1 MTNPQ
6 RRYFGSRTLDGVSG
20 PLRYSLGVADLL
32 AGLNP
37 PQREAVL
44 HGDGPLLVLAGA
56 GSGKTRVLTHRIA
69 HLIGER
75 GVSPH
80 EIIAITFT
88 NKAAGEMRER
98 LEALVGPQVRA
109 IWAATFHSACV
120 RILRRDAPDV
130 GYERSFTIFDAADQQ
145 RLMRRCYEDEDIDP
159 KRVPPRAL
167 LGRISDAKN
176 QLKGPDEMDIDS
188 FGDEIV
194 VRLYRRYQDRLRA
207 NQAMDFDDLLML
219 TVQLLEGNAAVRERY
234 QSRFTH
240 VLVDEYQ
247 DTNHAQYRL
256 VRVLGEPQRNVM
268 VVGDDDQGIY
278 SWRGADVGNIL
289 DFERDYP
296 DASVIAL
303 EQNYRSTGTILRA
316 ANAVVSRNRKRHP
329 KALWTDAGDGDPIA
343 LIECRDEREE
353 ARVVVGEV
361 NRAVDDGASLAD
373 IAVFY
378 RTNAQSRAIEDMLVR
393 AAIPYQIVG
402 GPRFYERAEVKDL
415 LAYLR
420 VATNPADEIS
430 FTRMVTTPKRGLGP
444 GAVSKLAA
452 YASQNGV
459 PLTDA
464 LADVDRVEG
473 LQSAQRKS
481 FRSLA
486 ALIGDVRS
494 AARAGVSVDRL
505 VEDVLERSGMRTALA
520 VENTIESQG
529 RLENLEELVRV
540 GAEYDSRADE
550 PSLGGFLEEIAL
562 YADAD
567 ALDTGSGR
575 VTLMTIHNAKG
586 LEYERVVI
594 VGLEEG
600 LFPHQR
606 SETPEQLEEERRL
619 FYVGVTRARTR
630 LVLCH
635 ARSRSFFGGRDWRIP
650 SRFLAEIPP
659 DCLDGGGVPSR
670 PVSADAADVVPGLT
684 TGDEV
689 VHATFGEGVVTGIE
703 QGGELVLVRF
713 MRDGSERRLIAG
725 AAPMRKVAA
734 G

>member
-1 MTNPQ
+1 M
-6 RRYFGSRTLDGVSG
+6 SG
-20 PLRYSLGVADLL
+20 RLRYAHWVADLL

-37 PQREAVL
+37 PQRDAVL

-69 HLIGER
+69 HLIGDQ

-120 RILRRDAPDV
+120 RILRRDSPDV
-130 GYERSFTIFDAADQQ
+130 GYERSFAIFDAADQQ
-145 RLMRRCYEDEDIDP
+145 RLMRRCYEDENLDQ
-159 KRVPPRAL
+159 KRYPPRAV

-176 QLKGPDEMDIDS
+176 RLQGPDELDIDS

-219 TVQLLEGNAAVRERY
+219 TVQLLEGNAEVRQRY
-234 QSRFTH
+234 QSRFQH

-296 DASVIAL
+296 DATVVAL

-316 ANAVVSRNRKRHP
+316 ANAVVSRNRNRHP
-329 KALWTDAGDGDPIA
+329 KALWTDAGDGD
-343 LIECRDEREE
+343 LIGLVECRDEREE
-353 ARVVVGEV
+353 ARVVIGEV
-361 NRAVDDGASLAD
+361 NRTVDDGGSLAD

-393 AAIPYQIVG
+393 SAIPYQIVG

-420 VATNPADEIS
+420 VAANPSDEVS
-430 FTRMVTTPKRGLGP
+430 FARMVTTPKRGLGP
-444 GAVSKLAA
+444 GAVAKLAA
-452 YASQNGV
+452 FAAGNGV

-464 LADVDRVEG
+464 LADVERVDG
-473 LQSAQRKS
+473 LQHAQRQA
-481 FRSLA
+481 FGVLASLIA
-486 ALIGDVRS
+486 DVRN
-494 AARAGVSVDRL
+494 AARAGVGVDRI
-505 VEDVLERSGMRTALA
+505 VEDVLERSGLRASLTGD
-520 VENTIESQG
+520 NSIEAQG

-540 GAEYDSRADE
+540 GAEYDGRADE
-550 PSLGGFLEEIAL
+550 PSLAGFLEEIAL

-567 ALDTGSGR
+567 AVDTGAGK

-586 LEYERVVI
+586 LEFERVVI

-606 SETPEQLEEERRL
+606 SETPDQLDEERRL
-619 FYVGVTRARTR
+619 FYVGITRARRR
-630 LVLCH
+630 LMLTH

-659 DCLDGGGVPSR
+659 GCLEGAGVPAR
-670 PVSADAADVVPGLT
+670 PATSDAADIVPGLS